1 MTDDDDDVSDEGTPL
16 PRNPELREVVAAR
29 PSDRT
34 AMIDLEAV
42 EAKRAAKRQAQQ
54 IEDDAVEAAADG
66 PDGANNEVTPL
77 PASAPERDPDATGT
91 LARGR
96 KNKNK
101 NKGQTEAS
109 RVVRDEQ
116 SRTGLSRTGQSRTGQ
131 SRTGR
136 PSRMGGD
143 DDGTAQD
150 EAVDEAEATAQD
162 DAAGDGQKSV
172 TNLRRDG
179 TRAGTQMKRKKT
191 SRALS
196 PAAAAAVVVIGV
208 VVLIVGVFFA
218 VRATAVLTVTTVPNA
233 AQVLLD
239 GEPVGTSPLQ
249 KRVRTGS
256 HVVELALE
264 GYEPFREVVDVPSA
278 GLPFL
283 QPLKALPPPPPPPPT
298 PLEIASDVAGQARRL
313 FDGGDLDGA
322 VAKVDEIEKLVPDH
336 KESADLRKAI
346 KDAVAAR
353 EAARKKDAQ
362 LAAREGQLSRSRQLA
377 EEGKRA
383 YDQGKLGPARTAL
396 YESLKLDGKNPDPHR
411 TLAKIFNRE
420 NEVEKV
426 RYHLERFLALGG
438 NDADFKVREWLKA
451 HPK

>member
-1 MTDDDDDVSDEGTPL
+1 MVRRDGAHQTHRFRYAPPVTDDDDDVSDEGTPL
-16 PRNPELREVVAAR
+16 PRNPELREVVPAR

-54 IEDDAVEAAADG
+54 ADDDAAAAEQEA
-66 PDGANNEVTPL
+66 GADSEATPL
-77 PASAPERDPDATGT
+77 PSSAPERDPEATGT

-96 KNKNK
+96 KKK
-101 NKGQTEAS
+101 KGQTEAS

-116 SRTGLSRTGQSRTGQ
+116 SRTAQSTMRAEVPDDAGDPDRQEELKSSTGLSRRDLTNRG
-131 SRTGR
+131 
-136 PSRMGGD
+136 
-143 DDGTAQD
+143 
-150 EAVDEAEATAQD
+150 EA
-162 DAAGDGQKSV
+162 
-172 TNLRRDG
+172 RDG
-179 TRAGTQMKRKKT
+179 TRVGTQQMKRKKR
-191 SRALS
+191 RALS
-196 PAAAAAVVVIGV
+196 PAAAASVVVIGV

-218 VRATAVLTVTTVPNA
+218 VRATAVLTVTTVPHG
-233 AQVLLD
+233 AQVMLD

-264 GYEPFREVVDVPSA
+264 GFEPFREVVDVPSA

-298 PLEIASDVAGQARRL
+298 PAEIAADLAGQAKRL

-322 VAKVDEIEKLVPDH
+322 IAKVDEIEKLVANH
-336 KESADLRKAI
+336 VESAAVRKAI

-353 EAARKKDAQ
+353 ESGRKKDAAF
-362 LAAREGQLSRSRQLA
+362 AAREAQLQRSRQLA

-396 YESLKLDGKNPDPHR
+396 YEALKLDAKNPDPHR

-420 NEVEKV
+420 NEVDKV

>member
-16 PRNPELREVVAAR
+16 PRNPELREVVQAQ

-42 EAKRAAKRQAQQ
+42 QAKREARRAQQ
-54 IEDDAVEAAADG
+54 QADDGEGDVDGDEAVDEATPPPERAA
-66 PDGANNEVTPL
+66 
-77 PASAPERDPDATGT
+77 ERDPDATGT

-96 KNKNK
+96 KKK
-101 NKGQTEAS
+101 NKGETQS
-109 RVVRDEQ
+109 RLVRDEQ
-116 SRTGLSRTGQSRTGQ
+116 SRRTANADDGLEATEQEELGEREEPRSRTGMSRRDQSRVGN
-131 SRTGR
+131 R
-136 PSRMGGD
+136 P
-143 DDGTAQD
+143 
-150 EAVDEAEATAQD
+150 E
-162 DAAGDGQKSV
+162 
-172 TNLRRDG
+172 RDG
-179 TRAGTQMKRKKT
+179 TQQLARKKKAP
-191 SRALS
+191 SRTLS
-196 PAAAAAVVVIGV
+196 PAAAASIVIIGV
-208 VVLIVGVFFA
+208 VGLIVVVFFA
-218 VRATAVLTVTTVPNA
+218 ARATAVLTVTTVPHGA
-233 AQVLLD
+233 AVVLD
-239 GEPVGTSPLQ
+239 GEAVGTSPLQ

-256 HVVELALE
+256 HVVELSRE

-298 PLEIASDVAGQARRL
+298 PAEIATDLAGQAKRL

-322 VAKVDEIEKLVPDH
+322 IAKVDEIEKLVANH
-336 KESADLRKAI
+336 AGSAELRAAI
-346 KDAVAAR
+346 KAAVEKRAADRKKDAGIAAR
-353 EAARKKDAQ
+353 EAQ
-362 LAAREGQLSRSRQLA
+362 LARSRQLA

-396 YESLKLDGKNPDPHR
+396 YEALKLDAKNPDPHR

-420 NEVEKV
+420 NDVEKV

-438 NDADFKVREWLKA
+438 NDANFKVREWLKA

>member
-1 MTDDDDDVSDEGTPL
+1 MTDDDDNDISDEGTPL
-16 PRNPELREVVAAR
+16 PRNPGLREVVQAR

-42 EAKRAAKRQAQQ
+42 EAKRAAKR
-54 IEDDAVEAAADG
+54 AAAVDE
-66 PDGANNEVTPL
+66 DAGAGGDEADDEKTPPPEQAL
-77 PASAPERDPDATGT
+77 ERDPEATGT

-96 KNKNK
+96 KK
-101 NKGQTEAS
+101 KGQRTEQS

-116 SRTGLSRTGQSRTGQ
+116 SRRGQPALEETEQESDPVDEPRSQTGLSRREMSR
-131 SRTGR
+131 
-136 PSRMGGD
+136 
-143 DDGTAQD
+143 
-150 EAVDEAEATAQD
+150 VKEATQRGANED
-162 DAAGDGQKSV
+162 
-172 TNLRRDG
+172 R
-179 TRAGTQMKRKKT
+179 GTQQLKRAKKT
-191 SRALS
+191 PLS
-196 PAAAAAVVVIGV
+196 PAAAASVVIIGV
-208 VVLIVGVFFA
+208 VVLIVAVFFA
-218 VRATAVLTVTTVPNA
+218 VRATAVLTVTTVPHG
-233 AQVLLD
+233 AQVTLD
-239 GEPVGTSPLQ
+239 GEATGTSPLQ

-264 GYEPFREVVDVPSA
+264 GYEPFREVVDVPSS

-298 PLEIASDVAGQARRL
+298 PAEIATDLAGQARRM

-322 VAKVDEIEKLVPDH
+322 LAKVDEIEKLVSVH
-336 KESADLRKAI
+336 KGSEELRKAI
-346 KDAVAAR
+346 KDAAAKRDADRKKDAGLAAR
-353 EAARKKDAQ
+353 EAQ
-362 LAAREGQLSRSRQLA
+362 LAKSRQLA

-383 YDQGKLGPARTAL
+383 YDAGKLGPARSAL
-396 YESLKLDGKNPDPHR
+396 YESLKLDAKNPDPHR

-420 NEVEKV
+420 NEVDKV